1 MRNLCHLTIKGKEF
15 ANRFDT
21 VTNTYEKQAKIS
33 TCTIATKTEAGQH
46 LYLIH
51 ERLKQPYFGYF
62 GFITGKL
69 RWGETV
75 TQGAI
80 RELTEETGLV
90 GTMKLKGIEHKM
102 DFNEK
107 GELLDDKFFY
117 IYKASSGK
125 NHWLTLNQIKEQK
138 HKFDDM
144 LQLLMIIEGKSF
156 GFIENMFTVQGF

>member
-1 MRNLCHLTIKGKEF
+1 M
-15 ANRFDT
+15 
-21 VTNTYEKQAKIS
+21 
-33 TCTIATKTEAGQH
+33 
-46 LYLIH
+46 
-51 ERLKQPYFGYF
+51 
-62 GFITGKL
+62 
-69 RWGETV
+69 

-117 IYKASSGK
+117 IYKASHCSGKLMDKEASSGK